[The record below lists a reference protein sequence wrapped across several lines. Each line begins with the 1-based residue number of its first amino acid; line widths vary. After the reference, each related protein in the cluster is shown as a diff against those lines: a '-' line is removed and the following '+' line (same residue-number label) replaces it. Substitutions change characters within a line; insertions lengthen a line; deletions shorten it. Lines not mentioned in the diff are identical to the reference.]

1 MASDNGAA
9 PKEALDYLRGK
20 KTSPGFSHLD
30 VFNEEHRHAFSA
42 AKILR
47 TDALG
52 AMRQAVDDA
61 LLKGDTYRTFEKGL
75 KAKLTEMGFWGH
87 QDVYDRKTG
96 QMVTIDVPSRL
107 ALIYDTNMRSARAA
121 GQWARIQRT
130 KDSHPYLLYQIGAS
144 THHRPQHVAWHGL
157 LLPVDDPF
165 WAQHMPP
172 NGYNCRCSV
181 QQVSKRSRSRLLEE
195 GVTSPDAK
203 PILDDKGLPTG
214 HLEDKRIAVRTERP
228 KVEYDEYVNKRSG
241 RVYQVPRGVDPSFAH
256 PPTRRSGPGG
266 GPPAPS
272 KPPAAL
278 LSPRSGRKRPKP
290 IGSKAPLKTARQV
303 ERVIEQKVWPKFVK
317 RYRVPKGITP
327 TITLAQSDTE
337 WIALGGK
344 AHVRGSCRSD
354 RRIIIHPDITR
365 VILDG
370 FDPVKRR
377 LLSPAGRDE
386 LVRALRTVAHELAHA
401 AMPGDLVGWLAV
413 AGPNAAYRILEEGLT
428 ESLARH
434 TVADVAYALY
444 GRQAPKGL
452 RQRGIAVKGSYA
464 KRVQAFE
471 RLTAAL
477 GKPWGSTRAFREL
490 RRIRIARDS
499 AEFEK
504 QFLSLVKRASR
515 VSQAT
520 SNVTPREAVRRVER
534 WVATAPDY
542 TLLPDEAARASAT
555 NKHIVLLHREL
566 DHILR

>member
-1 MASDNGAA
+1 MWINT
-9 PKEALDYLRGK
+9 LW
-20 KTSPGFSHLD
+20 F
-30 VFNEEHRHAFSA
+30 V
-42 AKILR
+42 
-47 TDALG
+47 
-52 AMRQAVDDA
+52 
-61 LLKGDTYRTFEKGL
+61 
-75 KAKLTEMGFWGH
+75 
-87 QDVYDRKTG
+87 
-96 QMVTIDVPSRL
+96 
-107 ALIYDTNMRSARAA
+107 
-121 GQWARIQRT
+121 
-130 KDSHPYLLYQIGAS
+130 LYVVIIG
-144 THHRPQHVAWHGL
+144 
-157 LLPVDDPF
+157 
-165 WAQHMPP
+165 
-172 NGYNCRCSV
+172 GY
-181 QQVSKRSRSRLLEE
+181 
-195 GVTSPDAK
+195 
-203 PILDDKGLPTG
+203 
-214 HLEDKRIAVRTERP
+214 
-228 KVEYDEYVNKRSG
+228 
-241 RVYQVPRGVDPSFAH
+241 
-256 PPTRRSGPGG
+256 
-266 GPPAPS
+266 
-272 KPPAAL
+272 
-278 LSPRSGRKRPKP
+278 
-290 IGSKAPLKTARQV
+290 
-303 ERVIEQKVWPKFVK
+303 
-317 RYRVPKGITP
+317 
-327 TITLAQSDTE
+327 
-337 WIALGGK
+337 
-344 AHVRGSCRSD
+344 
-354 RRIIIHPDITR
+354 